1 MVKFQTRHGYKIYF
15 VAIVYSLYSYGGC
28 AMTYDTMNKIITKIV
43 YHFKDASVPPQYHR
57 SYTITVTRNQ
67 IHIIVDS
74 YGDIVADETTDIPEQ
89 IMDDLV
95 KFIEIYQIKKK
106 DRKRDTAKCAGGTSK
121 SLTVYSDP
129 NILLDGTV
137 YQCGGRMEGNMLGD
151 IDSFTKKIE
160 GLVPNFIN
168 LLK

>member
-1 MVKFQTRHGYKIYF
+1 
-15 VAIVYSLYSYGGC
+15 
-28 AMTYDTMNKIITKIV
+28 MTDNTMNKTVTKIV

-57 SYTITVTRNQ
+57 SYTITITRQ
-67 IHIIVDS
+67 IVHIIVDS
-74 YGDIVADETTDIPEQ
+74 YGDIVADATTDIPEQ

-106 DRKRDTAKCAGGTSK
+106 DRKRDKMECTGGISK
-121 SLTVYSDP
+121 SLTVYSAS

-137 YQCGGRMEGNMLGD
+137 YQCGGRIEGSISGD

-160 GLVPNFIN
+160 GLVPDFIN